1 MVSLVLHRAVHR
13 ALPAQSLVE
22 YGMIILFIALATVV
36 ALTALGGS
44 LDSFYQAVV
53 GSFPGS

>member
-1 MVSLVLHRAVHR
+1 MGQRAIRR

-22 YGMIILFIALATVV
+22 YGLIILFVALAVV
-36 ALTALGGS
+36 TALTMLGGG
-44 LDSFYQAVV
+44 LDSFYQSVA

>member
-1 MVSLVLHRAVHR
+1 MLRHAVHR

-22 YGMIILFIALATVV
+22 YGMIILFIALAVV
-36 ALTALGGS
+36 TALTALGGS
-44 LDSFYQAVV
+44 LDTFYQSVV